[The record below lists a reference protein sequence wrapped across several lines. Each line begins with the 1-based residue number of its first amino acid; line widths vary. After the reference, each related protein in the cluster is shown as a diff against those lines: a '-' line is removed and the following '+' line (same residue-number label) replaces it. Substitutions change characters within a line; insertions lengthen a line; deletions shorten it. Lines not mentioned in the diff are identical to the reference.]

1 MFRGWARNMT
11 DGKFSAPEFAVDL
24 IDRTA
29 SVGQLE
35 AGLRAALILIHGPAG
50 YGKTTLLA
58 QAQRRLEARGGE
70 TIWLTLDE
78 DDAAAERFVDSL
90 AAAAGAPSR
99 GGDVASGGG
108 ADAAARVLLLSVLA
122 HLGER
127 QRMLTIIFDDYH
139 RAQSPA
145 TDGMLALL
153 INRAPGN
160 VQIVVA
166 SRTVPAISL
175 ATLKSRGQLCEINAS
190 ALSFS
195 MEETRALFA
204 NRLRETELQAL
215 HQRLQGWPVAL
226 QLARLWLIDGSG
238 EDDVDALL
246 DLSRD
251 DIANYLT
258 TQVLAGLS
266 PQAQQ
271 LLTVTAV
278 VEEFNADLARVLCAA
293 PDITAAFDE
302 LKSLGGLVQPA
313 RRPERWYRCHQL
325 LRDFLVDRLA
335 LTGEDNIRALH
346 CRAADWFHGAG
357 DLFSAARHLAWA
369 QDADG
374 AARRIEAAGAV
385 RIGLISGLSTLARL
399 MDLLP
404 LETIYRF
411 PRLQV
416 ARAWMLAKAGAL
428 SEGRACYENVRPVVE
443 SLAENDPV
451 RHEGLFVD
459 MMLSAVYE
467 DDARALSSTEEIERL
482 ARKVSQV
489 DHWFQGWI
497 NNLLAIIH
505 TRSGALANAREA
517 AMTALSHYRTAGSS
531 YGQVFMRLHLAII
544 AMLSGRLG
552 DAADVVDKASQSAA
566 AEFPAD
572 LALGGLIA
580 VVRAQIL
587 YEQNQLTQARAL
599 LDEALPNIQHAEGWV
614 EIYVRGF
621 QTRAAI
627 AYSQQG
633 LAAALS
639 YLDAARATGAARRLP
654 RLIWFADCRKT
665 ELLTLEGMMS
675 EAAAYAADSNAFLD
689 REIPAFISWRE
700 RKRAIIAQARLAIRQ
715 GRADSVRAALRR
727 LRLESARYGRD
738 RALMEISLMEALAA
752 QSVDER
758 DEAIAALKRALA
770 IAVPDNF
777 LRTFA
782 DEREPMAQ
790 LLRATVRY
798 IGIANMPTATVTFIA
813 EVLTA
818 ITGRG
823 AAGEEETSD
832 ILSLREIEVLRHLA
846 LGHANKVIARALDL
860 TEATV
865 KFHLGNIYKKLGVSS
880 RVLAVAVAREKELL
894 DSVGAREETPSAAVN
909 G

>member
-1 MFRGWARNMT
+1 MT
-11 DGKFSAPEFAVDL
+11 DGKFSAPEFGIDL
-24 IDRTA
+24 IDRLA
-29 SVGQLE
+29 SLGQLD
-35 AGLRAALILIHGPAG
+35 AGLRAALVLIHGPAG

-58 QAQRRLEARGGE
+58 QAQRRLESRGVE
-70 TIWLTLDE
+70 TIWLSLDE
-78 DDAAAERFVDSL
+78 DDAVAERFVDSV

-99 GGDVASGGG
+99 GGDVASGGA
-108 ADAAARVLLLSVLA
+108 ADAAARALILSILSR
-122 HLGER
+122 LGDR
-127 QRMLTIIFDDYH
+127 RRPLTIILDDYH

-145 TDGMLALL
+145 TDKMLAFL
-153 INRAPGN
+153 IDRAPGN
-160 VQIVVA
+160 VQIAVA

-195 MEETRALFA
+195 MAETRALFA
-204 NRLRETELQAL
+204 NRLPEADLEAL

-226 QLARLWLIDGSG
+226 QLARLWLGEGSG
-238 EDDVDALL
+238 EDGVDALL

-271 LLTVTAV
+271 LLTATAI
-278 VEEFNADLARVLCAA
+278 VEEFNADLARALCDA
-293 PDITAAFDE
+293 PDIAAAFDE
-302 LKSLGGLVQPA
+302 LASLGGLVQPA

-325 LRDFLVDRLA
+325 LRDFLADRLA
-335 LTGEDNIRALH
+335 LSGEENGRALH
-346 CRAADWFHGAG
+346 RRAADWFHGAG
-357 DLFSAARHLAWA
+357 DLMSAVRHLTRA

-374 AARRIEAAGAV
+374 AARCIEAAGAV

-399 MDLLP
+399 MDMLP

-428 SEGRACYENVRPVVE
+428 SEGRACYESVRPAVE
-443 SLAENDPV
+443 DLAENDPI

-467 DDARALSSTEEIERL
+467 DDARALSSIDEIERL
-482 ARKVSQV
+482 ACKVSQV

-517 AMTALSHYRTAGSS
+517 ALTALSHYRTAGSS
-531 YGQVFMRLHLAII
+531 YGQIFMRLHLAII
-544 AMLSGRLG
+544 AMLSGRLV
-552 DAADVVDKASQSAA
+552 DAADVAEKASQIAA

-587 YEQNQLTQARAL
+587 YEQNQVSQAQAL
-599 LDEALPNIQHAEGWV
+599 LDQALPNIQHAEGWV

-627 AYSQQG
+627 AYLQDG
-633 LAAALS
+633 LDAALS
-639 YLDAARATGAARRLP
+639 YLEAARATGAARHLP

-665 ELLTLEGMMS
+665 ELLTMEGMAS
-675 EAAAYAADSNAFLD
+675 EAAAYAAASNAFLECD
-689 REIPAFISWRE
+689 IPAFISWRE
-700 RKRAIIAQARLAIRQ
+700 RKRAIIAKARLAILQ
-715 GRADSVRAALRR
+715 GRAAGVCSALRR
-727 LRLESARYGRD
+727 FRIESERYGRD

-752 QSVDER
+752 QSVNER

-770 IAVPDNF
+770 IAVPENF
-777 LRTFA
+777 LRTLA
-782 DEREPMAQ
+782 DEGEAMAR
-790 LLRATVRY
+790 LLRATIRH
-798 IGIANMPTATVTFIA
+798 IGVANMPTATVTFIA

-823 AAGEEETSD
+823 ETGEEETAD
-832 ILSLREIEVLRHLA
+832 ILSVREIEVLRHLA

-880 RVLAVAVAREKELL
+880 RVLAVAVAREKQLL
-894 DSVGAREETPSAAVN
+894 APAAAREETSEETPSVAV
-909 G
+909 GG